1 LPVFCPDPDFLR
13 SVEAGLVELPLDRV
27 KRFGADYG
35 LGPEQADLICE
46 EKALAD
52 YFEAA
57 VSEAVRQGL
66 AAKDAA
72 GRIANLLLQD
82 VKHILGREGID
93 PRNIG
98 SFALGPRRLASLTVL
113 SATER
118 VSGKNARQALEAA
131 ARENRDP
138 EDIIRDRGWE
148 RLSDPAKIAEALRAV
163 SAAEAATVAE
173 LRAIASGEKDAPP
186 KRRQTLT
193 AFLVGKVLA
202 ATGGRAD
209 PKIAGEQIEALIGVG
224 KLN

>member
-1 LPVFCPDPDFLR
+1 
-13 SVEAGLVELPLDRV
+13 
-27 KRFGADYG
+27 
-35 LGPEQADLICE
+35 
-46 EKALAD
+46 
-52 YFEAA
+52 
-57 VSEAVRQGL
+57 
-66 AAKDAA
+66 
-72 GRIANLLLQD
+72 
-82 VKHILGREGID
+82 
-93 PRNIG
+93 
-98 SFALGPRRLASLTVL
+98 VL

-138 EDIIRDRGWE
+138 GDIIRDRGWE

-209 PKIAGEQIEALIGVG
+209 PKIAGEQIEALIGAG